1 MRTYRELSIKNRP
14 EYIFDNMTNI
24 KRLDTNLVSV
34 NQLSFINDDALD
46 YEIEY
51 SKDCNDAYPLY
62 LVFNDVDVY
71 FSCVDGEKYLVFA
84 SADRNEEVLE
94 NYKKFWDGVK
104 EEIRT
109 IKGGIEPFEYEN
121 NYMRIRSESENGLP
135 LNRVLNIP
143 ACVIIVRSV
152 FEDNGKFYPQVYLNC
167 CLEYDHSYDFYI
179 CPKTP
184 LKYMNNSE
192 YGKFLSKKRVVNL
205 VTTDF
210 NSLQMVTKQL
220 NIKNRTYYFWNDLIN
235 IKNFDPALLKLDK
248 NSSIGANIYCIGHVA
263 NKSEYNVNSVNP
275 SYLVTGEID
284 GFIEEEN
291 GRKYLNIALTDSNSE
306 VLKKYA

>member
-1 MRTYRELSIKNRP
+1 
-14 EYIFDNMTNI
+14 MTNI

-34 NQLSFINDDALD
+34 NQLSFINDNALD

-51 SKDCNDAYPLY
+51 SKDCSDAYPLY
-62 LVFNDVDVY
+62 LVFNDVGVY
-71 FSCVDGEKYLVFA
+71 FSSVDGEKYLVFA

-94 NYKKFWDGVK
+94 NYKNFWDGVK
-104 EEIRT
+104 EEIRA

-121 NYMRIRSESENGLP
+121 NYMRIRFESENGLP

-167 CLEYDHSYDFYI
+167 CLEYDHSYDFYV

-184 LKYMNNSE
+184 LKCMNNSE

-248 NSSIGANIYCIGHVA
+248 NSSVGANIYCIGHVT

-275 SYLVTGEID
+275 SHLVTGEID

-291 GRKYLNIALTDSNSE
+291 GSKYLNIALTDSNSE
-306 VLKKYA
+306 VLYAI